1 MVDLNKIKYSTD
13 KQTFDLNVIH
23 RFLKNSY
30 WSKNIPQIVVQQ
42 AIENSFCIAAFLEE
56 EQIGFARLITDYATF
71 AYLADVFIIEK
82 YQRHGIGSIL
92 IHHLMKEAETMN
104 LRRIL
109 LATRDAHDLYTKYGF
124 SSLKHP
130 QNFMEIVRPNIYVA
144 AG

>member
-23 RFLKNSY
+23 HFLKNSY